1 MAKATLK
8 GGIVGRLNMTMW
20 VAIIAIAGICI
31 YSDNLYLQTAG
42 VASIVL
48 LVLQLGNRLINFA
61 NKNPAAA
68 LLDGGEF
75 VAHQGQILMAN
86 KGSQIAIPAPDDRS
100 ESDPIDSDPGVID
113 VIAEQPDPAERM
125 PPNGGR

>member
-31 YSDNLYLQTAG
+31 YSGNLYLQGGG
-42 VASIVL
+42 VVSIVL

-86 KGSQIAIPAPDDRS
+86 KGSQTAIPAPDDRS
-100 ESDPIDSDPGVID
+100 DSDPIHSDPDIID
-113 VIAEQPDPAERM
+113 VTAEQPDPAERM
-125 PPNGGR
+125 SPDGSQ